1 MSEVSFTALRTETPK
16 ESVDRQMA
24 AWREIAG
31 RREQLLRL
39 LKNKDFQELMMR
51 FFLVEEAARYIQMAY
66 QPGMGAQE
74 RADSLLMA
82 QATGHVKRFFDV
94 VERQGEQALVSLS
107 EHLDNYEDLVRGE
120 G

>member
-31 RREQLLRL
+31 RREKLLRL
-39 LKNKDFQELMMR
+39 LKNKDFQDLIMR

-66 QPGMGAQE
+66 QPGMGATE

-94 VERQGEQALVSLS
+94 VERQGEQALASLA
-107 EHLDNYEDLVRGE
+107 EHLENYEDLVRGE
-120 G
+120 D